1 MASIFIPRTGTT
13 AISTAIFS
21 GLKGFSPFRFPPI
34 SLPAPGRGF
43 PPSPPIKISSPNPRI
58 GKMTFKKPVVL
69 GRSSAVLKPF
79 VPGTGIK
86 AEPITITNTGVGV
99 GIPTVPLQ
107 KTSGVIQSGGSGVG
121 RLKSTLSF
129 AFTPEGKLNIPL
141 LALLLA
147 AAGLILKK

>member
-13 AISTAIFS
+13 AISTAIFG
-21 GLKGFSPFRFPPI
+21 GLKGFSAFKFPAVQPSRGLIGIGRLPPVI
-34 SLPAPGRGF
+34 SLPAQRRSPLA
-43 PPSPPIKISSPNPRI
+43 PPIKISPSKPRI
-58 GKMTFKKPVVL
+58 AKMIFTLPKAGV
-69 GRSSAVLKPF
+69 
-79 VPGTGIK
+79 K
-86 AEPITITNTGVGV
+86 AEPTVSTSGVT

-107 KTSGVIQSGGSGVG
+107 TTSGVIQSSGSGVG

-147 AAGLILKK
+147 VAGFILKK